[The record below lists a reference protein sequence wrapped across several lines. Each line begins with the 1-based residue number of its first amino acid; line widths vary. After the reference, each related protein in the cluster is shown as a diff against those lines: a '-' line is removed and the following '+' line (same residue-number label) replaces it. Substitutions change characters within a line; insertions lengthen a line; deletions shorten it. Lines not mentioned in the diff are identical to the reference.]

1 VRGEVMV
8 FRGRYGYFNKYEI
21 SDSFSDHTRCLDS
34 SCSYDSLLRLALYEG
49 PKTAGRAI
57 RTALEANELSN
68 NQVFALV
75 GNLPD
80 QKREQILRFL
90 KMQE

>member
-1 VRGEVMV
+1 MV
-8 FRGRYGYFNKYEI
+8 WRGRYGYLNKYEI
-21 SDSFSDHTRCLDS
+21 SDSFSDNARCLDR

-57 RTALEANELSN
+57 RTALEANNLSQ

-75 GNLPD
+75 GNLSD